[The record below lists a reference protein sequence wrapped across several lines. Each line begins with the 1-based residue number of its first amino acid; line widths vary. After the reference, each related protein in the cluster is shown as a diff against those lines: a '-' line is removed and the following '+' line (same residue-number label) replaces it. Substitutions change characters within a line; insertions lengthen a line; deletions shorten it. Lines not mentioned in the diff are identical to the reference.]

1 MKKIGLYSLLVFFVI
16 IVFTSCKYQ
25 DSNNNNNNIT
35 TDTLLTKTI
44 IFPNSLLKLN
54 GTQFQKID
62 SFKSEVEYKTKI
74 ISIVDGNCRKCIVN
88 QLNNIDSIFNS
99 ILLDDDNLLI
109 FILNVNKED
118 SAFFMRNLRPE
129 IKATG
134 IILWDS
140 NYNFER
146 QNNLFTVNRNLRT
159 FMINN
164 ENKIIQYGNPI
175 MNPDVIFE
183 YQEKL
188 EMNIS
193 KQVSKLEKEGK
204 IREIAIGLYSSI

>member
-1 MKKIGLYSLLVFFVI
+1 MKNSGSYSLVVFVVI
-16 IVFTSCKYQ
+16 VITASCKHQ
-25 DSNNNNNNIT
+25 KSNCNDIT
-35 TDTLLTKTI
+35 TDTLLAKTI
-44 IFPNSLLKLN
+44 IFPSSLLMLN
-54 GTQFQKID
+54 GTQFQRTD
-62 SFKSEVEYKTKI
+62 SFIYEIEDKLKI
-74 ISIVDGNCRKCIVN
+74 ISIIDGNCIKCILN
-88 QLNNIDSIFNS
+88 QLNKIDSTFNS
-99 ILLDDDNLLI
+99 IMLGDDNLVI
-109 FILNVNKED
+109 FILNVSKED
-118 SAFFMRNLRPE
+118 SVYFMRHLQPA

-134 IILWDS
+134 IILWDN

-146 QNNLFTVNRNLRT
+146 QNNLFTPKVNLRT

-193 KQVSKLEKEGK
+193 K
-204 IREIAIGLYSSI
+204 

>member
-1 MKKIGLYSLLVFFVI
+1 MKNSGLYVLSVFVVLI
-16 IVFTSCKYQ
+16 IFTSCKYQ
-25 DSNNNNNNIT
+25 GRNNNNNNIT
-35 TDTLLTKTI
+35 TDTLLAKTI
-44 IFPNSLLKLN
+44 IFPNSLLKLK
-54 GTQFQKID
+54 GTQFQRTD
-62 SFKSEVEYKTKI
+62 SFVSETKDKTKV
-74 ISIVDGNCRKCIVN
+74 ISIIDGNCIKCVVY
-88 QLNNIDSIFNS
+88 QLNKIDSIFNI
-99 ILLDDDNLLI
+99 ILHNDDKLI
-109 FILNVNKED
+109 FVLNVSTKD
-118 SAFFMRNLRPE
+118 SVYFMRHLQPA

-134 IILWDS
+134 IILWDN

-146 QNNLFTVNRNLRT
+146 QNNLFTPDVNLRT

-193 KQVSKLEKEGK
+193 K
-204 IREIAIGLYSSI
+204 